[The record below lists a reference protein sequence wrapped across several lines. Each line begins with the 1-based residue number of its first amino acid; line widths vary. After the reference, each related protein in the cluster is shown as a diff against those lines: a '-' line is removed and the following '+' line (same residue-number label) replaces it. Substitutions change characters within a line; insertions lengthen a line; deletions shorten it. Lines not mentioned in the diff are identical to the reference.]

1 MNIIPKGVYNILDGI
16 WPIIL
21 IFVIVVSIVR
31 LSSLYSHGKRIILYH
46 EFISMVFVIYLLL
59 LFELVTN
66 SDMTSI
72 GNNFTPFK
80 EMFRYE
86 ITSNLFLTNVL
97 GNVLLFVPFG
107 LFVSYYIKN
116 INFVKIFLITIIT
129 SFSIESI
136 QTKIGRSFDVDDI
149 ILNVLGGII
158 GMIIYKILKKIR
170 NSLPRIFRS
179 ETFLNIISLMI
190 TVLILILFINYAGI
204 WRFF

>member
-1 MNIIPKGVYNILDGI
+1 MNLIPRGVYNILDGI

-31 LSSLYSHGKRIILYH
+31 LSSLYSHGKRIILYQ

-86 ITSNLFLTNVL
+86 IKYKFC
-97 GNVLLFVPFG
+97 
-107 LFVSYYIKN
+107 KN
-116 INFVKIFLITIIT
+116 IFNYNYYFF
-129 SFSIESI
+129 FY
-136 QTKIGRSFDVDDI
+136 R
-149 ILNVLGGII
+149 
-158 GMIIYKILKKIR
+158 IYSNK
-170 NSLPRIFRS
+170 N
-179 ETFLNIISLMI
+179 
-190 TVLILILFINYAGI
+190 
-204 WRFF
+204 W

>member
-1 MNIIPKGVYNILDGI
+1 MNLIPRGVYNILDGI

-31 LSSLYSHGKRIILYH
+31 LSSLYSHGKRIILYQ